1 LVARSVRDA
10 EVVGS
15 NPAIPTKNKRNANLN
30 KYKKILLI
38 AAGTFFVALGII
50 GIFIPVLPT
59 TPFILLAATLYSR
72 SSQKFYEWII
82 NNKIVGT
89 YIKNY
94 KAGKGVPLIIRI
106 VTIALL
112 WITMG
117 CSALFATDILFIR
130 IIMALIAIGVTI
142 HIAFIKNF
150 NQ

>member
-1 LVARSVRDA
+1 VDEFSDS
-10 EVVGS
+10 S
-15 NPAIPTKNKRNANLN
+15 NAYISKS
-30 KYKKILLI
+30 KKIFLI
-38 AAGTFFVALGII
+38 VAGTFFVALGII

-94 KAGKGVPLIIRI
+94 KAGKGVPLIIKI

-112 WITMG
+112 WITLG
-117 CSALFATDILFIR
+117 CSALFVTDILFIR
-130 IIMALIAIGVTI
+130 IIMGLIAIGVTI

>member
-15 NPAIPTKNKRNANLN
+15 NPAIPTKNKRSANLN

-38 AAGTFFVALGII
+38 TAGTFFVALGIT
-50 GIFIPVLPT
+50 GIFIPILPT

-82 NNKIVGT
+82 NNKIVGI

-94 KAGKGVPLIIRI
+94 RAGKGVPVIIKI
-106 VTIALL
+106 LTIGLL
-112 WITMG
+112 WITIG
-117 CSALFATDILFIR
+117 CSVLFAIDIIFIKIVM
-130 IIMALIAIGVTI
+130 IIIAAGVTV
-142 HIAFIKNF
+142 HIAFIKKTT
-150 NQ
+150 Q

>member
-15 NPAIPTKNKRNANLN
+15 NPAIPTRNKQSTNLN

-50 GIFIPVLPT
+50 GIFIPILPT

-72 SSQKFYEWII
+72 SSQKFYDWII
-82 NNKIVGT
+82 NNKIVGI

-94 KAGKGVPLIIRI
+94 RAGKGVPIII
-106 VTIALL
+106 KTLTIALL
-112 WITMG
+112 WITIG
-117 CSALFATDILFIR
+117 CSVLFAIDILFIK
-130 IIMALIAIGVTI
+130 IVMILIAAGVTV
-142 HIAFIKNF
+142 HIAFIKKTT
-150 NQ
+150 Q

>member
-1 LVARSVRDA
+1 VDEFSDS
-10 EVVGS
+10 S
-15 NPAIPTKNKRNANLN
+15 NAYISKS
-30 KYKKILLI
+30 KKILLI

-94 KAGKGVPLIIRI
+94 KAGKGVPLIIKI

-112 WITMG
+112 WITLG
-117 CSALFATDILFIR
+117 CSALFVTDVLFIR